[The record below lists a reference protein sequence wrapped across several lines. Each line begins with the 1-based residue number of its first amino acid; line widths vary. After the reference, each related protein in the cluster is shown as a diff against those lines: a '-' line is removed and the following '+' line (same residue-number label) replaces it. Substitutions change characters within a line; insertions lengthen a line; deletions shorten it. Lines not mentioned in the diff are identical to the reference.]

1 MSNEFTT
8 LSDRAERAL
17 QQRHERRLPAAIQAL
32 PVLREW
38 VHGLVRAVREPG
50 R

>member
-1 MSNEFTT
+1 MSSEYTT
-8 LSDRAERAL
+8 LGDRAERAL
-17 QQRHERRLPAAIQAL
+17 QQRHERRVSAALPAL

-38 VHGLVRAVREPG
+38 VLGLVRAVREPG

>member
-1 MSNEFTT
+1 MSSEYTT

-17 QQRHERRLPAAIQAL
+17 QQRHERRAPAVLPAP

-38 VHGLVRAVREPG
+38 VQGLVRSVREPG

>member
-1 MSNEFTT
+1 MSSEFTT

-17 QQRHERRLPAAIQAL
+17 QQRHERRVPAAFPALPA
-32 PVLREW
+32 LRDW
-38 VHGLVRAVREPG
+38 VQGLVRAVREPG